1 MKRFA
6 LILLLAIAASCT
18 KTPVQIVPD
27 EFVGIFRG
35 YHFFKS
41 KNGDKTVLVQ
51 NDAIKFEVRPD
62 GTYTGTTFYVHPSLG
77 LVTPE
82 DGLFKITS
90 EREGTV
96 TIVKD
101 SINFSSHYPKES
113 FKVQIQSGMYHEFD
127 SESYF
132 MLLKKDGYAY

>member
-1 MKRFA
+1 MKQFA
-6 LILLLAIAASCT
+6 LILLLAIAASCS
-18 KTPVQIVPD
+18 KTPLQVIPD
-27 EFVGIFRG
+27 EFVGTFRG
-35 YHFFKS
+35 YHFYKENSGNNNF
-41 KNGDKTVLVQ
+41 LVQ
-51 NDAIKFEVRPD
+51 NDAIKFEIRPD
-62 GTYTGTTFYVHPSLG
+62 GTYTGTTFYVNPSLG

-101 SINFSSHYPKES
+101 SINFSSHYTKEP